1 MKQLLASS
9 RSKYLFALMVIAI
22 FIGVISRKVTTYPI
36 ECVPINNQEMTYSL
50 KFNRYNFS

>member
-9 RSKYLFALMVIAI
+9 RSKYLFSLILLAI

-36 ECVPINNQEMTYSL
+36 ECVPINNKEMTYSS

>member
-9 RSKYLFALMVIAI
+9 RSKYLFTLMLSAI
-22 FIGVISRKVTTYPI
+22 FIGVISRKATTYPI
-36 ECVPINNQEMTYSL
+36 ECLPINNQEMTYSS

>member
-9 RSKYLFALMVIAI
+9 RSKYLFALILLAI
-22 FIGVISRKVTTYPI
+22 SIGIITKKVNTYPI
-36 ECVPINNQEMTYSL
+36 ECVPINNQQMTYSL